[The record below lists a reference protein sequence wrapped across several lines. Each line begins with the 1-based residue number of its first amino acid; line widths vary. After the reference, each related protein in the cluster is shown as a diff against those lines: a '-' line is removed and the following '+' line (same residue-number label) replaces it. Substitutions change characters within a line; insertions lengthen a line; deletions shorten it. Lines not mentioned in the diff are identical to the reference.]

1 MIPAMNCKE
10 IKKLLDEYPDGELSP
25 EESETVRAHL
35 LQCPECRAE
44 WLLEKQLRDDISAAA
59 PEVPADLHEHI
70 MEAVRKEQSVN
81 QTTRVPNR
89 RSSRFGNRF
98 RALVAI
104 AATFVLI
111 GTVALTATLTLTHRK
126 NQASGS
132 FPESDLF
139 FSESF
144 SMKANPNYSGLHPDE
159 APEMTTSVTNGT
171 VGNKDEATVTELS
184 LTKGQHVYR
193 IVLAPGAENQVLYT
207 ENGVTFTGDFVWQ
220 GSTLRLGFIGGDG
233 QIYESFWD
241 GEGTY
246 LSGMLPWE
254 APQ

>member
-1 MIPAMNCKE
+1 MIPAMDCKE

-25 EESETVRAHL
+25 EESEAVRAHL

-70 MEAVRKEQSVN
+70 MEAVRKEQSAN
-81 QTTRVPNR
+81 ETRVPNR
-89 RSSRFGNRF
+89 RSSRFGNRL
-98 RALVAI
+98 RAFVAM

-126 NQASGS
+126 NETSER

-159 APEMTTSVTNGT
+159 VPEMTTTVANDT
-171 VGNKDEATVTELS
+171 VGNKDGTAVTELT
-184 LTKGQHVYR
+184 LTKEQHTYR
-193 IVLAPGAENQVLYT
+193 IRLTSDQVLYSAD
-207 ENGVTFTGDFVWQ
+207 GVTFTGEYVWQ
-220 GSTLRLGFIGGDG
+220 GNTLRLGFFGVGG

-241 GEGTY
+241 KEGNY
-246 LSGMLPWE
+246 LSGTLPWE
-254 APQ
+254 EVR